1 MNEANQKWETIID
14 SLKPILSEDFVNLL
28 KSCEL
33 SQEKQQ
39 WFINAPNQ
47 FAIST
52 LEKKVL
58 PTLGL
63 ALEKYGIQKFKL
75 RVHEPDI
82 FDEQKNVRKT
92 GGRQYKS
99 NLNIEYQ
106 FDNFVVGQSNDN
118 AYAAAKRVS
127 EGEFNPQFNPLLIY
141 GGTGLGKSHLMHAV
155 GNALR
160 ANGRNRVIY
169 LTAEEFTN
177 DFIAVLQEKKSNM
190 QEFNEYYRSADALL
204 IDDVQFLG
212 GKERSQ
218 TEFFHT
224 FNSLFDRHCPI
235 ILTCDRF
242 PKEIDGLEPRL
253 QSRFGQGST
262 VSVVPPDLE
271 TRIAILHN
279 KADRLNFHLPDD
291 VALYIAEQVVSN
303 VRDLEGALK
312 NVYMRC
318 QIRQLSAPDIRL
330 AREALGDLIK
340 ARSRQ
345 ISLENI
351 HNVVA
356 RHYKITPEEMI
367 SKSRKANIV
376 LPRQIGIHLARKL
389 TQHSTTEIA
398 QYFNVKDHTTVLHAC
413 NKINEKLDN
422 DSAFNELHRGLE
434 MTITG

>member
-1 MNEANQKWETIID
+1 MTEANQKWETIID
-14 SLKPILSEDFVNLL
+14 SLKPILSEDLINLL

-33 SQEKQQ
+33 SQENQQ
-39 WFINAPNQ
+39 WFVNAPNPY
-47 FAIST
+47 AMKT

-58 PTLGL
+58 PVIGL
-63 ALEKYGIQKFKL
+63 ALEKNGIGKFKL
-75 RVHEPDI
+75 RVHQPDI
-82 FDEQKNVRKT
+82 FDEQQAKRRS

-99 NLNIEYQ
+99 NLNLEYQ
-106 FDNFVVGQSNDN
+106 FENFVVGQSNDN
-118 AYAAAKRVS
+118 AYAAALRIS
-127 EGEFNPQFNPLLIY
+127 TGEFNPQFNPLLIY

-160 ANGRNRVIY
+160 SNGRNRVIY

-177 DFIAVLQEKKSNM
+177 DFIAMLQDKKI
-190 QEFNEYYRSADALL
+190 QEFNDYYRSADALL

-253 QSRFGQGST
+253 QSRFGQGLT

-271 TRIAILHN
+271 TRIAILKN
-279 KADRLNFHLPDD
+279 KAERLNFELPED
-291 VALYIAEQVVSN
+291 VAHYIAEHVVSN

-318 QIRQLSAPDIRL
+318 EMRQLKKPDIKL
-330 AREALGDLIK
+330 ARETLGDLLK
-340 ARSRQ
+340 AKSKQ

-351 HNVVA
+351 RNVVA
-356 RHYKITPEEMI
+356 RHYKITIVDLDSE
-367 SKSRKANIV
+367 SRKASV
-376 LPRQIGIHLARKL
+376 RLPRQIAMHLARKL
-389 TQHSTTEIA
+389 TSHSTTEIGQCFGGRDHSTVINA
-398 QYFNVKDHTTVLHAC
+398 CKQIDKELEKDQQFKDLY
-413 NKINEKLDN
+413 
-422 DSAFNELHRGLE
+422 RGLE
-434 MTITG
+434 MTVTG

>member
-1 MNEANQKWETIID
+1 MTEAIQKWETIID
-14 SLKPILSEDFVNLL
+14 SLKPILSEDFINLL

-33 SQEKQQ
+33 SQENKQ

-47 FAIST
+47 FAMNT

-58 PTLGL
+58 PVISL
-63 ALEKYGIQKFKL
+63 ALEKHKIQKFKL

-82 FDEQKNVRKT
+82 FDEKKNQQKN

-99 NLNIEYQ
+99 NLNLEYQ

-118 AYAAAKRVS
+118 AYAAALRISK
-127 EGEFNPQFNPLLIY
+127 GEFNPQFNPLLIY

-190 QEFNEYYRSADALL
+190 QEFNDYYRSADALL

-235 ILTCDRF
+235 ILTCDRY

-253 QSRFGQGST
+253 QSRFGQGLT

-271 TRIAILHN
+271 TRIAILN
-279 KADRLNFHLPDD
+279 SKAKRLNFNLPED

-318 QIRQLSAPDIRL
+318 EIRQLSAPDIRL
-330 AREALGDLIK
+330 AREALSDLIK
-340 ARSRQ
+340 AKSKQ

-351 HNVVA
+351 RNVVA
-356 RHYKITPEEMI
+356 KHYNISLAEMD
-367 SKSRKANIV
+367 SESRKANV
-376 LPRQIGIHLARKL
+376 LLPRQVAIHLARKL
-389 TQHSTTEIA
+389 TQHSTNEIG
-398 QYFNVKDHTTVLHAC
+398 QCFNGRDHSTILNAC
-413 NKINEKLDN
+413 KKIDQKLEKEQ
-422 DSAFNELHRGLE
+422 AFRELYRGLE